1 MAELDHIVFAT
12 PDLAEGTQLI
22 RELTG
27 AEAVVGGPHIGRGT
41 CNTLLTFDDR
51 TYFEI
56 IGPDPDQPEPE
67 RARGFGIDQL
77 QAPKLVAF
85 AIHPV
90 GDETLADLAATVR
103 SAGFDPGE
111 WMAMSR
117 QKPDGELLEWEL
129 TAGGDTG
136 FRLDGAIPF
145 AIDWLG
151 RPSPAASLPSMG
163 GLGAF
168 TVQHP
173 DPRAGE
179 VLAALGLGDT
189 VNYTKG
195 PAQLSLTIV
204 TPKGPVKLG
213 SPA

>member
-1 MAELDHIVFAT
+1 MAELDHIVFACK
-12 PDLAEGTQLI
+12 DVDEGTRLI
-22 RELTG
+22 AELTG

-41 CNTLLTFDDR
+41 RNTLLTFDDR

-56 IGPDPDQPEPE
+56 IGIDPDQPEPE
-67 RARGFGIDQL
+67 RARGFGIDNL
-77 QAPKLVAF
+77 TAPKLVAF

-90 GDETLADLAATVR
+90 GDETLHDLAEIVR
-103 SAGFDPGE
+103 SNGFDPGE

-151 RPSPAASLPSMG
+151 KPSPATTLPSMG
-163 GLGAF
+163 DL
-168 TVQHP
+168 VELSVHHP
-173 DPRAGE
+173 DERVGST
-179 VLAALGLGDT
+179 LADLGLDK
-189 VNYTKG
+189 VRYHFG
-195 PAQLSLTIV
+195 PARLTV
-204 TPKGPVKLG
+204 TLTTPNGEMTLG
-213 SPA
+213 

>member
-1 MAELDHIVFAT
+1 MAELDHIVFACK
-12 PDLAEGTQLI
+12 DLAEGTQMI
-22 RELTG
+22 RDLTG
-27 AEAVVGGPHIGRGT
+27 AEPVVGGPHVGRGT
-41 CNTLLTFDDR
+41 RNTLLTFDDR

-56 IGPDPDQPEPE
+56 IGVDPDQPEPE

-77 QAPKLVAF
+77 EAPKLVAY

-90 GDETLADLAATVR
+90 DGETLEDLAGIVCDH
-103 SAGFDPGE
+103 GFDPGE

-151 RPSPAASLPSMG
+151 KPSPAASLPSMG
-163 GLGAF
+163 SLAGF

-173 DPRAGE
+173 DARVGD
-179 VLAALGLGDT
+179 VITALGLADT
-189 VNYTKG
+189 VDYHQG
-195 PAQLSLTIV
+195 PAALSLRVDTPTGTI
-204 TPKGPVKLG
+204 TLP
-213 SPA
+213 

>member
-1 MAELDHIVFAT
+1 MAELDHIVFACK
-12 PDLAEGTQLI
+12 DLAHGTQMI
-22 RELTG
+22 RDLTG
-27 AEAVVGGPHIGRGT
+27 AGPVVGGPHVGRGT
-41 CNTLLTFDDR
+41 RNTLLTFDDR

-56 IGPDPDQPEPE
+56 IGVDPDQPEPE

-77 QAPKLVAF
+77 EAPRLVAY

-90 GDETLADLAATVR
+90 DGETLDDLAAIVR
-103 SAGFDPGE
+103 DHGFDPGE

-151 RPSPAASLPSMG
+151 KPSPAASLPSMG
-163 GLGAF
+163 SLAGL
-168 TVQHP
+168 TVQHR
-173 DPRAGE
+173 DTRVGD
-179 VLAALGLGDT
+179 VIAALGLADT
-189 VNYTKG
+189 VDYRQG
-195 PAQLSLTIV
+195 PAQLSLKV
-204 TPKGPVKLG
+204 DTPTGMITLP
-213 SPA
+213 